1 MTRLIDIADYISVDD
16 LKMTPVGLLSLSTFV
31 KGQFARPDRD
41 PDDAE
46 DKFTFERLG
55 GVLFLQP
62 EGNNDEAIDYR
73 VDFLENPGGITC
85 VRAPCPQPF
94 STLFQRCVMGAGHG
108 ERRYS
113 PECRRKSIRFLTNN
127 AAVFSYQNPVEVKSV

>member
-1 MTRLIDIADYISVDD
+1 MIQRRLDIEAVTRLIDIADYISIDD
-16 LKMTPVGLLSLSTFV
+16 LKMTLVGLPSLSTFV

-73 VDFLENPGGITC
+73 VDFLENPGVLPAC
-85 VRAPCPQPF
+85 VLP
-94 STLFQRCVMGAGHG
+94 
-108 ERRYS
+108 
-113 PECRRKSIRFLTNN
+113 
-127 AAVFSYQNPVEVKSV
+127 AAVLQTLSAMRDGSRARRAKILARM